1 MPDLIETTAD
11 RITTLT
17 LNRPDS
23 LNALSVDMVKE
34 LVETLHRLSTDTR
47 TGAIV
52 ITGAGRAFCAGGDVK
67 GMASSAE
74 RSFEERVE
82 GLRYAHQVPQLLR
95 TSPKIVIAMMNGVAA
110 GAGLGLAL
118 ACDLRIMARS
128 ARLGTAFA
136 GVGLAS
142 DWGATWT
149 LTRLVGT
156 AKARELFF
164 LPEMIDSGAAHAL
177 GIVNRVVDDAELER
191 ETLALARRIADGPQ
205 IALTNLKRSLHAAET
220 EPLQTVLDL
229 EAILQ
234 ARTALSEDHREAREA
249 FLAKRK
255 PVFKGR

>member
-1 MPDLIETTAD
+1 M
-11 RITTLT
+11 LT
-17 LNRPDS
+17 LNRADS
-23 LNALSVDMVKE
+23 LNALSIDMIKA
-34 LVETLHRLSTDTR
+34 LIDTLHRLGTDSN

-67 GMASSAE
+67 GMATRAD

-82 GLRYAHQVPQLLR
+82 NLRYAHQVPQLIR

-110 GAGLGLAL
+110 GAGLALAL

-136 GVGLAS
+136 RVGLTS
-142 DWGATWT
+142 DWGASWM
-149 LTRLVGT
+149 LTRLAGT
-156 AKARELFF
+156 AKARELFY
-164 LPEMIDSGAAHAL
+164 LPEMIDSAAAL
-177 GIVNRVVDDAELER
+177 SFGIVNRVEDDADLKG
-191 ETLALARRIADGPQ
+191 ETLALAREIADGPQ
-205 IALTNLKRSLHAAET
+205 IALANLKRSLYAAET

-249 FLAKRK
+249 FLQKRK

>member
-1 MPDLIETTAD
+1 MADLIETTAD

-17 LNRPDS
+17 LSRADS
-23 LNALSVDMVKE
+23 LNALSLDMIQA
-34 LVETLHRLSTDTR
+34 LIDALHRLSTDPN

-67 GMASSAE
+67 SMATRAQ
-74 RSFEERVE
+74 RGFEERVE
-82 GLRYAHQVPQLLR
+82 NLRHAHQVPQLLR
-95 TSPKIVIAMMNGVAA
+95 THPKIVIAMINGVAT
-110 GAGLGLAL
+110 GAGLALAL

-136 GVGLAS
+136 RVGLTS
-142 DWGATWT
+142 DWGAAWT

-156 AKARELFF
+156 AKAREMFY
-164 LPEMIDSGAAHAL
+164 LPEMTDSGTALSL
-177 GIVNRVVDDAELER
+177 GIVNRIVDDADLQT
-191 ETLALARRIADGPQ
+191 ETMALARQIADGPQ
-205 IALTNLKRSLHAAET
+205 IALTNLKRSLNAAET

-234 ARTALSEDHREAREA
+234 ARTALSDDHREAREA
-249 FLAKRK
+249 FMEKRK